1 MRCNSDE
8 STIIMNEKIATRRS
22 MQKPFCPLKNGQ
34 AMVEFIIV
42 MPVLILLIFGAVQI
56 GLIYSAKTTL
66 NYATFQSAR
75 LGAVNNATYSSLR
88 RGLIRGISPLFTSNE
103 TLSTVRTD
111 IDEGIDSNGAKR
123 DAVSEVDTYTKII
136 RISPASDNFKPTAFG
151 TRNDDGIY
159 EIPNDNLMYRPSSQ
173 ANGVSIQ
180 DANLLK
186 IRVQYCYKLMVPLVN
201 RIIGSLSELNNQ
213 RTNQQVYETVNDP
226 KFADAN
232 RYYVNQASGTLS
244 SYNQLCGDRANSNEG
259 FIISADAIVRM
270 QSPAYDEDDDDDF
283 GSNMCDGVKMACP

>member
-1 MRCNSDE
+1 MDNQIKP
-8 STIIMNEKIATRRS
+8 TKIRTTEHHS
-22 MQKPFCPLKNGQ
+22 SGQ

-42 MPVLILLIFGAVQI
+42 IPVLILLIFGAIQI

-66 NYATFQSAR
+66 NYAVFQSAR

-88 RGLIRGISPLFTSNE
+88 RGLIRGLAPLYTSNT
-103 TLSTVRTD
+103 TLTSVRTD
-111 IDEGIDSNGAKR
+111 IDMGINSGGTKR
-123 DAVSEVDTYTKII
+123 DSSSEVDSYIKII
-136 RISPASDNFKPTAFG
+136 RVSPTTKQFSAAAFG
-151 TRNDDGIY
+151 VKNADNIY
-159 EIPNDNLMYRPSSQ
+159 EIPNDNLMYRPQTQ
-173 ANGVSIQ
+173 ADDASIQ

-213 RTNQQVYETVNDP
+213 RTNQQIYETVNDP

-232 RYYVNQASGTLS
+232 RYYVNAAAGTLS
-244 SYNQLCGDRANSNEG
+244 TYQQLCGDRANSNEG

-270 QSPAYDEDDDDDF
+270 QSPAYEDDDDPDV

>member
-1 MRCNSDE
+1 MYNNDKNPMMLLS
-8 STIIMNEKIATRRS
+8 SYQLMSKAYARS
-22 MQKPFCPLKNGQ
+22 CHGQ

-42 MPVLILLIFGAVQI
+42 IPVLILLVFGTIQI

-66 NYATFQSAR
+66 NYAAFQSAR

-88 RGLIRGISPLFTSNE
+88 RGLIRGMAPLYTSN
-103 TLSTVRTD
+103 TSLTTVRTD
-111 IDEGIDSNGAKR
+111 IDAGINSLGTRRDSQ
-123 DAVSEVDTYTKII
+123 SEMDDYTKII
-136 RISPASDNFKPTAFG
+136 RLSPTKKQFQAASGFGFGVKNADNF
-151 TRNDDGIY
+151 Y
-159 EIPNDNLMYRPSSQ
+159 EIPNDNLMYRPTNLRSG
-173 ANGVSIQ
+173 ASIQ

-213 RTNQQVYETVNDP
+213 RTNQRIYETVNDP

-232 RYYVNQASGTLS
+232 RYYTDIAAGTLS
-244 SYNQLCGDRANSNEG
+244 SYQSLCGDRADSNEG

-270 QSPAYDEDDDDDF
+270 QSPAYEEDDDENV
-283 GSNMCDGVKMACP
+283 GENMCDGVKMSCP